1 MMVGTRV
8 PGALREVML
17 AAGVLTLAVG
27 AQAQTSLSV
36 PDTTVTPGAGVAATI
51 SGPAGRHYAL
61 LGSTVGFGFAYGG
74 VPLKVGTDVVI
85 LAQGTL
91 GPSGAA
97 TVTVVPPFLGTMLD
111 RYYIQAATS
120 TSASFAPF
128 EASDGI
134 VLRTRDLVEG
144 LTGPPGPQ
152 GPAGPQGATGP
163 QGPQGVQGPAGPA
176 GPQGPE
182 GPTGPIGPQ
191 GPQGVQG
198 PPGLGDMQL
207 ATYTWA
213 GPLNQGYATSFTAWC
228 PVGWT
233 AISGGLDDFDKYQG
247 SNGYQLG
254 RGLIIGSRPVNGT
267 LGRGWS
273 TSVMNIDTDPLYD
286 FRVYAVCVRTQ

>member
-111 RYYIQAATS
+111 R
-120 TSASFAPF
+120 
-128 EASDGI
+128 
-134 VLRTRDLVEG
+134 VLYTGRDVDV
-144 LTGPPGPQ
+144 
-152 GPAGPQGATGP
+152 
-163 QGPQGVQGPAGPA
+163 GV
-176 GPQGPE
+176 
-182 GPTGPIGPQ
+182 
-191 GPQGVQG
+191 V
-198 PPGLGDMQL
+198 
-207 ATYTWA
+207 
-213 GPLNQGYATSFTAWC
+213 
-228 PVGWT
+228 
-233 AISGGLDDFDKYQG
+233 
-247 SNGYQLG
+247 
-254 RGLIIGSRPVNGT
+254 R
-267 LGRGWS
+267 
-273 TSVMNIDTDPLYD
+273 
-286 FRVYAVCVRTQ
+286 AV